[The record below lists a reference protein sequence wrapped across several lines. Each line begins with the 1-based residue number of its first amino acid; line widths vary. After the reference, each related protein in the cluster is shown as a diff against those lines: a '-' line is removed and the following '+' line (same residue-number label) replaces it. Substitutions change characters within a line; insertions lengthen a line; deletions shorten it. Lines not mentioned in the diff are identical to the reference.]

1 MRRREFITLVG
12 GAAATAWPLTVR
24 AQQAA
29 MPVIG
34 YLSLASPGPFAHLV
48 AAFSDGLK
56 EIGYVGG
63 QNVAIEY
70 RWAEGQYERLP
81 ALSADLVRR
90 QVTVIVATGGS
101 VVGLAAKAATATI
114 PIVISSGGDP
124 VKLGLVASLSR
135 PGGNVTGVHLFLSLL
150 DPKKLGLLRELVPQ
164 ASVIAVLLNP
174 NAADIQARLA
184 DVHEAAHAARQQ
196 IHVLHASTERELDTA
211 FATLSQVRAGA
222 LVVGADA
229 FFNSRRDHVVAL
241 AARHAIPA
249 IYEGREYAVAGG
261 LASYGTSLDDGYR
274 QVGIYT
280 GRILKGEKPADL
292 PVVQS
297 TRFELVINL
306 KTANALGLTVPDK
319 LLVAADEV
327 IE

>member
-1 MRRREFITLVG
+1 
-12 GAAATAWPLTVR
+12 
-24 AQQAA
+24 
-29 MPVIG
+29 MPVLG

-101 VVGLAAKAATATI
+101 VVGLVAKAATGTI

-211 FATLSQVRAGA
+211 FATLSQVQAGA

-249 IYEGREYAVAGG
+249 IYEGRDYAVAGG
-261 LASYGTSLDDGYR
+261 LASYGTSLADGYR